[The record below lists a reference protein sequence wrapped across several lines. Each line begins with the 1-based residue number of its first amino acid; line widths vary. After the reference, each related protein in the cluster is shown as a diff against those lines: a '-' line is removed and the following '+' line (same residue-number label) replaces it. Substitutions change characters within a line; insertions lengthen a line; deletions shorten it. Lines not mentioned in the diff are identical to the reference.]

1 MKIISRK
8 SGIILIAIGILMQ
21 FLNIITYGYWKI
33 DIDIFGAIIFIIG
46 LIIIIMSWSKK
57 WH

>member
-8 SGIILIAIGILMQ
+8 SGIFLIVIGILMQ

-33 DIDIFGAIIFIIG
+33 DIDMLGALILIIG
-46 LIIIIMSWSKK
+46 TIIMAVGWKK
-57 WH
+57 